1 MANSVWE
8 VGTAA
13 AILLRDDYDGPAP
26 HLDGNR
32 AIPVRLGASCAQ
44 VKMTLPAFQDSDS
57 HPDVERTAIKPHVVT
72 GEFGRKWKPGKGGLK
87 VCCSRHLFVAFEGFG
102 AI

>member
-1 MANSVWE
+1 MVRPRIW
-8 VGTAA
+8 
-13 AILLRDDYDGPAP
+13 I
-26 HLDGNR
+26 GNR

-44 VKMTLPAFQDSDS
+44 VKMTLPAFQDGGS
-57 HPDVERTAIKPHVVT
+57 HPGVERTAIKPHGVT

-87 VCCSRHLFVAFEGFG
+87 VVLFSQSFG